1 MNYSTLVIVLAVLVL
16 VTNIIVQLVKYISC
30 LKDRPTKVV
39 ALIVAVILTVCSTV
53 AYFQIKSL
61 VLTWYIIVAAVII
74 GFIVAYGAI
83 FGFDNVYGEL
93 LDKLKD
99 LFGKK
104 GGM

>member
-16 VTNIIVQLVKYISC
+16 VTNIIVQLVKDISS
-30 LKDRPTKVV
+30 LKERPTKVV
-39 ALIVAVILTVCSTV
+39 ALIVAVILTVCTTV

-74 GFIVAYGAI
+74 GFIVAYGAT
-83 FGFDNVYGEL
+83 FRFDNLYGEL

-99 LFGKK
+99 LFSKK